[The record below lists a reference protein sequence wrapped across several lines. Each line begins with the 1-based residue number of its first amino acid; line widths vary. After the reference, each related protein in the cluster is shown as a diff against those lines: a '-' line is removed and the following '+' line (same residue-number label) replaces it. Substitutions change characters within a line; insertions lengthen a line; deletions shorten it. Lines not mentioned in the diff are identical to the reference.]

1 MAGPI
6 TYKQLFDELG
16 PGAAELIEFTKAVQG
31 LGRNYRAFA
40 KNIDEDK
47 ARVQAA
53 LDAVKVQAGLITTQ
67 ATQLSALNEQER
79 AGFARLQA
87 QVSQLIAEQKRLTE
101 VQAAQAKAQN
111 TVKDATQQAQSVLR
125 AMQNELREA
134 YAAKDTARIEA
145 AAGSIRK
152 YKTETQQLSLAL
164 RGTNTQLTAAR
175 GSYDALDAENK
186 KLILSLRALGTGMGG
201 SSQEAAKLEK
211 QIADNTERLKDFDAR
226 ILIFNRN
233 VGNYA
238 SGFSGLVQELA
249 KARTAQAGL
258 AAGSEEYNRQQIKV
272 NGFLTEAQR
281 QAAKMGL
288 SYDQATAKIEGTVGA
303 IQPLVTNLVRL
314 EKEQA
319 DVAVSTGKES
329 EAFRVLGFQIERTKK
344 EIDDVAV
351 ATETVEQKQR
361 SFAEQIGFTR
371 EGLTQFAAGLIISQ
385 LGLQALLNGVEAV
398 FEANVEYSRNLAEV
412 RKTTGLTADEADR
425 LGESLK
431 KLDTPT
437 NLAGLLKIAGIAGQL
452 GVAKGDLLE
461 FTTAIDTA
469 VQALGNDFKGGP
481 EEIATVLG
489 KLTTVFRKELGP
501 DVAQNILSIGS
512 AINQL
517 GAEGAATSPF
527 LAEVALR
534 TGQASSQFNLGLKN
548 ALAYAAVLEE
558 TGTTAEVAGSSLN
571 RLYSTLGNRTKEAFA
586 IAQKASPSL
595 TLKEFTRLVNTD
607 FNQAIQ
613 LFLKGLNAGNASTTE
628 VNARLAT
635 LKLQSGEA
643 KNAILALSQNTE
655 LFAQRQ
661 ATANAQLREGT
672 SLATE
677 AAVNTETL
685 GGSVD
690 KLKNSA
696 SNFVTSGAGSG
707 FLKFLVDFER
717 DALKLTVLPFRL
729 IGDGI
734 DYIKEKLGIS
744 TKPLEDYTV
753 GIVTTTQAM
762 IKQSAAQQQLLDS
775 YTKLAGQPTRTGAEE
790 KELAE
795 LRAKLGTANVAT
807 IQAEIAARK
816 DQVARNKAFLRQ
828 GIEDFDKTYNEA
840 SQRAAQAQDALSV
853 QASALDAAQLARV
866 REIAKARL
874 DANRPL
880 TGASS
885 NPALEP
891 AIAAATRLLKLEREI
906 AENRRNRANNAA
918 ALAKLEGANTQA
930 KKDGAD
936 AAAEQEKAEAQLD
949 RAAVERAKN
958 LAAALRDELDAN
970 QRRIEETR
978 KYQAEQAKLFADK
991 QITSEIFAAS
1001 VAGSED
1007 EISGYER
1014 NGAAI
1019 RIRIARA
1026 ESAEKLAQAENDR
1039 VRQRK
1044 KKDITQAELTDIER
1058 QYSLRRKRFASD
1070 EAVALEKIDRDLAE
1084 KLKVTP
1090 LEFKVAVRAENGEE
1104 AYQSALR
1111 VIERQASQ
1119 ETEVLRTQYA
1129 AGLVARQAYEDE
1141 LIRIRL
1147 KAAARAQQ
1155 ARKDY
1160 PEDREVTYQRELT
1173 ALKSSEQLA
1182 TTFLTNELAE
1192 RKITQSEYEDK
1203 RLELAEN
1210 TNNAVLELNKKY
1222 YKKDYAAEDEAANI
1236 KLAKQQAAARK
1247 RLKLA
1252 EYIEEQIGN
1261 VGGYYFQQQQQN
1273 LNTQAAN
1280 EQAAKEKELKAA
1292 GDNEALKAQIT
1303 EKYDKLEAKR
1313 KYDQAVLDRKTALFQ
1328 IALNTAV
1335 AVTRVLSTS
1344 TYADFGISAGVLSA
1358 IVVANGVL
1366 QAGLVLSQPLPAYFK
1381 GRQSGPAELAT
1392 LAERGPELVGQ
1403 ERTGFRLVAEQ
1414 GVGYLAAG
1422 DRVYTAPETQQILA
1436 QNDLVEGRLVQ
1447 RAQQVDLE
1455 TQTTRLRSGAAEQQA
1470 AERAA
1475 MLQATQPLL
1484 DKMEQVRRAIQ
1495 EQEYYRL
1502 NEQDDMVRRSE
1513 VEGRRRDKLE
1523 KRYKGRG

>member
-6 TYKQLFDELG
+6 KFTDLFDPLA
-16 PGAAELIEFTKAVQG
+16 PGAAELAEFTKAVQG

-47 ARVQAA
+47 GRVQAA
-53 LDAVKVQAGLITTQ
+53 LDAVKVQAGAITQQ

-87 QVSQLIAEQKRLTE
+87 QVSSLIAEQKRLTE
-101 VQAAQAKAQN
+101 IQAAQAKAQT
-111 TVKDATQQAQSVLR
+111 TVKDATQQAQSALR
-125 AMQNELREA
+125 GMQNELREA

-145 AAGSIRK
+145 AAFSIRK

-186 KLILSLRALGTGMGG
+186 KLILSLRALGSGLGG
-201 SSQEAAKLEK
+201 SSAEAARLEK

-226 ILIFNRN
+226 ILVFNRN

-249 KARTAQAGL
+249 KARAAQAGL

-288 SYDQATAKIEGTVGA
+288 SYDQATARIEGTAGA

-344 EIDDVAV
+344 EINDVAA
-351 ATETVEQKQR
+351 ATETVEQKQQ
-361 SFAEQIGFTR
+361 SFTQQIGFTR
-371 EGLTQFAAGLIISQ
+371 AGLKEFAAGLIISQ
-385 LGLQALLNGVEAV
+385 IGLQALLSGVQAV

-431 KLDTPT
+431 NLDTPT
-437 NLAGLLKIAGIAGQL
+437 ALAGLLKIAGIGGQL

-469 VQALGNDFKGGP
+469 VQALGNDFSGGA

-501 DVAQNILSIGS
+501 DVAQNILAIGS
-512 AINQL
+512 AVNQL
-517 GAEGAATSPF
+517 GAEGAATAPF
-527 LAEVALR
+527 LTDVALR

-571 RLYSTLGNRTKEAFA
+571 RLYSTLGNRTKEAYA
-586 IAQKASPSL
+586 IAQKANPAL

-677 AAVNTETL
+677 AAVNTDTL

-690 KLKNSA
+690 KVTNDLKNFA
-696 SNFVTSGAGSG
+696 TSGAGG
-707 FLKFLVDFER
+707 TFLKFLVDMTRLLFQNTIG
-717 DALKLTVLPFRL
+717 DALRA
-729 IGDGI
+729 IGLGI
-734 DYIKEKLGIS
+734 EFIKEKTGLG

-753 GIVTTTQAM
+753 GIVMTTQAM

-790 KELAE
+790 KELAD
-795 LRAKLGTANVAT
+795 LRARLGTANVAT

-816 DQVARNKAFLRQ
+816 DQVERNKAFLRQ

-840 SQRAAQAQDALSV
+840 SQRAARAQDALSV
-853 QASALDAAQLARV
+853 QATALSASQLAQAKQ
-866 REIAKARL
+866 IAAFRL
-874 DANRPL
+874 QAGNPISGTSANPE
-880 TGASS
+880 
-885 NPALEP
+885 LEP

-906 AENRRNRANNAA
+906 ADNRRNRANNAA
-918 ALAKLEGANTQA
+918 ALLKLEGANTKA
-930 KKDGAD
+930 KQDGAD

-958 LAAALRDELDAN
+958 LADALRDELAAN
-970 QRRIEETR
+970 QRRIDETR
-978 KYQAEQAKLFADK
+978 KFQAEQAKLFTDK

-1001 VAGSED
+1001 VAGTED

-1014 NGAAI
+1014 NGAAL
-1019 RIRIARA
+1019 RIRIVRA
-1026 ESAEKLAQAENDR
+1026 ESSEKLATAENDR

-1044 KKDITQAELTDIER
+1044 KKDITQAELTDIEQ
-1058 QYSLRRKRFASD
+1058 QYSLRRQGILRK
-1070 EAVALEKIDRDLAE
+1070 EAVAIDTINRDLAE
-1084 KLKVTP
+1084 KLKVSP
-1090 LEFKVAVRAENGEE
+1090 LEFKVNTTDFAKLKRDLLSVSEQNLFGKNAGEAAEEKERQFQREAQQFITHEE
-1104 AYQSALR
+1104 ALGVELLRALNAR
-1111 VIERQASQ
+1111 EI
-1119 ETEVLRTQYA
+1119 TQ
-1129 AGLVARQAYEDE
+1129 DE
-1141 LIRIRL
+1141 FDKR
-1147 KAAARAQQ
+1147 AAANRTATNDALLNLDKKYNRADLDER
-1155 ARKDY
+1155 ARK
-1160 PEDREVTYQRELT
+1160 E
-1173 ALKSSEQLA
+1173 
-1182 TTFLTNELAE
+1182 NEE
-1192 RKITQSEYEDK
+1192 RRQQ
-1203 RLELAEN
+1203 
-1210 TNNAVLELNKKY
+1210 
-1222 YKKDYAAEDEAANI
+1222 DEAD
-1236 KLAKQQAAARK
+1236 RK
-1247 RLKLA
+1247 RLKRA

-1261 VGGYYFQQQQQN
+1261 LGGYYLQFKQQQ

-1280 EQAAKEKELKAA
+1280 EEAAKEKELKAA

-1303 EKYDKLEAKR
+1303 EKYAKLEAKR
-1313 KYDQAVLDRKTALFQ
+1313 KYDQAVQDRKTALFQ

-1344 TYADFGISAGVLSA
+1344 TYADFGISAAVLSA
-1358 IVVANGVL
+1358 IVVANGVI

-1381 GRQSGPAELAT
+1381 GRQGGPAELAT

-1403 ERTGFRLVAEQ
+1403 QSTGFRLVANE

-1422 DRVYTAPETQQILA
+1422 DRVYTAPETQQLLA

-1455 TQTTRLRSGAAEQQA
+1455 TQTTRLRGGAAAQQA

-1475 MLQATQPLL
+1475 MLQANQPVLEEL
-1484 DKMEQVRRAIQ
+1484 RQVRRAIQ

-1513 VEGRRRDKLE
+1513 VEGRRQDKLE